1 MKINW
6 RKFIGPIPASKKY
19 KYTKLPAANLKKH
32 KPLPTKLTFIPKSK
46 TFKINPKHTR
56 LHGDPIAKRDIAS
69 SIARRT
75 EEKSHK
81 ALSKKVES
89 GFLRTA
95 YHKKLGQFPKL
106 FKQRKRALARAVTL
120 SKKRGMRSLE
130 KTSKK
135 LDVNIEKFGVQEPG
149 SRWDAN
155 MVTRV
160 STSEAKE
167 LGFPPKE
174 ISSDMKAFYAGQK
187 PLAKARRIRS
197 GLGTKADPRNPTIL
211 HNIYKQP
218 KSWKKRSGLIKYYK
232 GVAKAELKQAQ
243 IDRQILR
250 GTTVQKL
257 TGTRTFYRKGGKKVT
272 KDIKKTIWSPEL
284 EQDIHTKRW
293 IRTRFPDK
301 K

>member
-1 MKINW
+1 MIKKLPAKIV
-6 RKFIGPIPASKKY
+6 GYSKKY
-19 KYTKLPAANLKKH
+19 KFTKVPAANLKKH

-56 LHGDPIAKRDIAS
+56 YHGDPIAKRDIAS

-75 EEKSHK
+75 EARSHI
-81 ALSKKVES
+81 ALTKKVES

-106 FKQRKRALARAVTL
+106 FKQRKRALARAFTL

-160 STSEAKE
+160 STSEAKA

-174 ISSDMKAFYAGQK
+174 ISSDMKAFYAKQR
-187 PLAKARRIRS
+187 PLVLAKSARKT
-197 GLGTKADPRNPTIL
+197 LT
-211 HNIYKQP
+211 NIYKQP

-232 GVAKAELKQAQ
+232 GAAKTELKQAK
-243 IDRQILR
+243 IDRDIFR
-250 GTTVQKL
+250 KTSVQKS
-257 TGTRTFYRKGGKKVT
+257 TGTSTFYRKGGKKVT
-272 KDIKKTIWSPEL
+272 KENWKTIWSPEL
-284 EQDIHTKRW
+284 KQDIRTKRW
-293 IRTRFPDK
+293 IRTRFPEK
-301 K
+301 

>member
-6 RKFIGPIPASKKY
+6 RKFIGPIPASKEY
-19 KYTKLPAANLKKH
+19 KFTKLPAANLKKH
-32 KPLPTKLTFIPKSK
+32 KPLPTKLTFVTKSK
-46 TFKINPKHTR
+46 TFKVNPKHTR
-56 LHGDPIAKRDIAS
+56 LHADPIAKREIAS

-106 FKQRKRALARAVTL
+106 FKQRKRALARAFTL
-120 SKKRGMRSLE
+120 SQKRGMRALE
-130 KTSKK
+130 KSSKK
-135 LDVNIEKFGVQEPG
+135 LDVNIKKFKVQGKG
-149 SRWDAN
+149 SRYTDKQWLSAD
-155 MVTRV
+155 
-160 STSEAKE
+160 EAKA

-174 ISSDMKAFYAGQK
+174 ISSDMKAFYAKQR
-187 PLAKARRIRS
+187 PLVLAKSARKT
-197 GLGTKADPRNPTIL
+197 LT
-211 HNIYKQP
+211 NIYKQP

-284 EQDIHTKRW
+284 EQDIRTKRW
-293 IRTRFPDK
+293 IRTRFPEK
-301 K
+301 

>member
-1 MKINW
+1 MIKKLPAKIV
-6 RKFIGPIPASKKY
+6 GYSKKY
-19 KYTKLPAANLKKH
+19 KFTKVPAANLKKH

-46 TFKINPKHTR
+46 TFKINPKHIR
-56 LHGDPIAKRDIAS
+56 LHGNPIAKRDLAS

-75 EEKSHK
+75 EARSHI
-81 ALSKKVES
+81 ALTKKVES

-95 YHKKLGQFPKL
+95 YHKKLGQLPKL

-120 SKKRGMRSLE
+120 SKKRGMRALE

-135 LDVNIEKFGVQEPG
+135 LDVNIKKFGVQEPG

-160 STSEAKE
+160 STSEAKA

-187 PLAKARRIRS
+187 PLAQAKRYRKTLSRVY
-197 GLGTKADPRNPTIL
+197 D
-211 HNIYKQP
+211 QP

-232 GVAKAELKQAQ
+232 GVAKTELQQAKM
-243 IDRQILR
+243 DRQIFR
-250 GTTVQKL
+250 DTTVQKL

-272 KDIKKTIWSPEL
+272 KDIKPTIWSPEL
-284 EQDIHTKRW
+284 KQDVHTKRW

>member
-1 MKINW
+1 MKSI
-6 RKFIGPIPASKKY
+6 
-19 KYTKLPAANLKKH
+19 
-32 KPLPTKLTFIPKSK
+32 PTKLTFIPKSK

-56 LHGDPIAKRDIAS
+56 LHGDPIAKREIAS

-135 LDVNIEKFGVQEPG
+135 LDVNIKKFGVQEPG

-160 STSEAKE
+160 STSEAKA

-174 ISSDMKAFYAGQK
+174 ISSDMKAFYTKNK
-187 PLAKARRIRS
+187 PATLVKRHRATVSK
-197 GLGTKADPRNPTIL
+197 
-211 HNIYKQP
+211 IYQQP

-232 GVAKAELKQAQ
+232 GAAKTELKQAK
-243 IDRQILR
+243 IDRDIFR
-250 GTTVQKL
+250 KTSVQKS
-257 TGTRTFYRKGGKKVT
+257 TGTSTFYRKGGKKVT
-272 KDIKKTIWSPEL
+272 KENWKTIWSPEL
-284 EQDIHTKRW
+284 KQDIRTKRW
-293 IRTRFPDK
+293 IRTRFPEK
-301 K
+301 

>member
-19 KYTKLPAANLKKH
+19 KFTKLPAANLKKH
-32 KPLPTKLTFIPKSK
+32 KPLPTKLTFVAKSK
-46 TFKINPKHTR
+46 TFKVNPKHTR
-56 LHGDPIAKRDIAS
+56 LHGDPIAKRSMAT

-75 EEKSHK
+75 EEKSHI

-106 FKQRKRALARAVTL
+106 FKQRKRALTRAFTL
-120 SKKRGMRSLE
+120 SKKRGMRTLE
-130 KTSKK
+130 KSSKK
-135 LDVNIEKFGVQEPG
+135 LDVNIKRFKVQEKG
-149 SRWDAN
+149 SRYTDKQWLSA
-155 MVTRV
+155 R
-160 STSEAKE
+160 EAKA

-174 ISSDMKAFYAGQK
+174 VSAEMKAFYAKQK
-187 PLAKARRIRS
+187 PLAQAKFARKTLS
-197 GLGTKADPRNPTIL
+197 K
-211 HNIYKQP
+211 IYKQP
-218 KSWKKRSGLIKYYK
+218 KSWKKRSGLIKHYK
-232 GVAKAELKQAQ
+232 GVAKTELKQAQ

-250 GTTVQKL
+250 GTTVQKI

-284 EQDIHTKRW
+284 KQDIRTK
-293 IRTRFPDK
+293 IYYRTRLPDK

>member
-32 KPLPTKLTFIPKSK
+32 KPLPTKLTFVTKSK
-46 TFKINPKHTR
+46 TFKVNPKHTR
-56 LHGDPIAKRDIAS
+56 LHADPIAKREIAS

-75 EEKSHK
+75 EARSHI
-81 ALSKKVES
+81 ALTKKVES

-95 YHKKLGQFPKL
+95 YHKKLGQLPKL

-135 LDVNIEKFGVQEPG
+135 LDVNIKKFGVQEPG
-149 SRWDAN
+149 SRFTDKQWL
-155 MVTRV
+155 
-160 STSEAKE
+160 STSEAKA

-174 ISSDMKAFYAGQK
+174 ISSDMKAFYAKQK

-232 GVAKAELKQAQ
+232 GVAKTELQQAKM
-243 IDRQILR
+243 DRQIFR
-250 GTTVQKL
+250 DTTVQKL

-284 EQDIHTKRW
+284 EQDKHTKRW

>member
-1 MKINW
+1 MIKKLPAKIV
-6 RKFIGPIPASKKY
+6 GYSKKY

-75 EEKSHK
+75 EARSHI
-81 ALSKKVES
+81 ALTKKVES

-95 YHKKLGQFPKL
+95 YHKKLGQLPKL
-106 FKQRKRALARAVTL
+106 FKQRKRALARAFTL

-135 LDVNIEKFGVQEPG
+135 LDVNIKKFGVQEPG

-187 PLAKARRIRS
+187 PLAQAKRYRKTLSRVYA
-197 GLGTKADPRNPTIL
+197 
-211 HNIYKQP
+211 QP
-218 KSWKKRSGLIKYYK
+218 KSWKKRKEVVGLWRGKIKT
-232 GVAKAELKQAQ
+232 ELKQAK
-243 IDRQILR
+243 IDRDIFR
-250 GTTVQKL
+250 KTSVQKS
-257 TGTRTFYRKGGKKVT
+257 TGTSTFYRKGGKKVT
-272 KDIKKTIWSPEL
+272 KEDWKTIWSPEL
-284 EQDIHTKRW
+284 EKDIHTKRW

>member
-32 KPLPTKLTFIPKSK
+32 KPLPTKLTFVTKSK
-46 TFKINPKHTR
+46 TFKVNPKHTR
-56 LHGDPIAKRDIAS
+56 LHADPIAKREIAS

-106 FKQRKRALARAVTL
+106 FKQRKRALARAFTL

-135 LDVNIEKFGVQEPG
+135 LDVN
-149 SRWDAN
+149 
-155 MVTRV
+155 
-160 STSEAKE
+160 
-167 LGFPPKE
+167 
-174 ISSDMKAFYAGQK
+174 MKAFYAGQK

-250 GTTVQKL
+250 GTTVQKI

-284 EQDIHTKRW
+284 KQDIRTKRYY
-293 IRTRFPDK
+293 RTRFPDK

>member
-1 MKINW
+1 MIKKAPMRIV
-6 RKFIGPIPASKKY
+6 GYSKKY

-56 LHGDPIAKRDIAS
+56 LHGDPIAKRDMAS

-75 EEKSHK
+75 EARSHI

-106 FKQRKRALARAVTL
+106 FKQRKRALARAFTL

-160 STSEAKE
+160 STSEAKA

-218 KSWKKRSGLIKYYK
+218 KSWKKRSGIIKY
-232 GVAKAELKQAQ
+232 
-243 IDRQILR
+243 
-250 GTTVQKL
+250 
-257 TGTRTFYRKGGKKVT
+257 
-272 KDIKKTIWSPEL
+272 
-284 EQDIHTKRW
+284 
-293 IRTRFPDK
+293 
-301 K
+301 

>member
-1 MKINW
+1 MIKKLPAKIV
-6 RKFIGPIPASKKY
+6 GYSKKY

-56 LHGDPIAKRDIAS
+56 LHGDPIAKRDMAS

-75 EEKSHK
+75 EARSHI
-81 ALSKKVES
+81 ALTKKVES
-89 GFLRTA
+89 GFLITA
-95 YHKKLGQFPKL
+95 YHKKLGQLPKL

-135 LDVNIEKFGVQEPG
+135 LDVNIKKFGVQEPG

-174 ISSDMKAFYAGQK
+174 ISSDMKAFYAKQR
-187 PLAKARRIRS
+187 PLVLAKSARKT
-197 GLGTKADPRNPTIL
+197 LT
-211 HNIYKQP
+211 NIYKQP

-272 KDIKKTIWSPEL
+272 KEDWKTIWSPEL
-284 EQDIHTKRW
+284 EKDIHTKRW

>member
-1 MKINW
+1 MKSI
-6 RKFIGPIPASKKY
+6 
-19 KYTKLPAANLKKH
+19 
-32 KPLPTKLTFIPKSK
+32 PTKLTFIPKSK

-75 EEKSHK
+75 EARSHRI
-81 ALSKKVES
+81 LTKKVES
-89 GFLRTA
+89 AFARSTLKSSKSNQFANLVR
-95 YHKKLGQFPKL
+95 KKN
-106 FKQRKRALARAVTL
+106 RALISAFAL
-120 SKKRGMRSLE
+120 SKKRGIKSLE

-135 LDVNIEKFGVQEPG
+135 LDVNIKKFGVQEPG

-160 STSEAKE
+160 STSEAKA

-174 ISSDMKAFYAGQK
+174 ISSDMKAFYAKQK

-250 GTTVQKL
+250 GTTVQKI

-284 EQDIHTKRW
+284 KQDIRTKRYY
-293 IRTRFPDK
+293 RTRFPDK